1 MQDFFP
7 PVINGTLREHY
18 LLLFGA
24 AGSFA
29 LLTGLFG
36 AWIGAYFGGRRGARR
51 EIARMNAGASS
62 PVVVEAQLAEL
73 RRGIETMALEM
84 ERISEGQRFTARML
98 VERVP
103 PVQAPHHVRRDA
115 GPITPH

>member
-1 MQDFFP
+1 MQDLFP
-7 PVINGTLREHY
+7 PLLDGTLREHY

-24 AGSFA
+24 AGVIA
-29 LLTGLFG
+29 LFTGLFG

-51 EIARMNAGASS
+51 EIARASTGASAAT
-62 PVVVEAQLAEL
+62 EAQLTEL
-73 RRGIETMALEM
+73 RRAVETMAREM

-103 PVQAPHHVRRDA
+103 APPVSGPGRRDP
-115 GPITPH
+115 GTITTPH

>member
-1 MQDFFP
+1 MQDLFP
-7 PVINGTLREHY
+7 PMIDGTLREHY

-24 AGSFA
+24 AGAFG

-51 EIARMNAGASS
+51 EIARSTTRSTAAME
-62 PVVVEAQLAEL
+62 VQLAEL
-73 RRGIETMALEM
+73 RHAVETVALEM

-103 PVQAPHHVRRDA
+103 ASPVATHGRREA
-115 GPITPH
+115 GSITPH

>member
-1 MQDFFP
+1 MQDLFP
-7 PVINGTLREHY
+7 PVIGGTLREHY
-18 LLLFGA
+18 ILLFGA
-24 AGSFA
+24 AGAFA

-51 EIARMNAGASS
+51 EIARAAAGSS
-62 PVVVEAQLAEL
+62 TAVVEAQLVEL
-73 RRGIETMALEM
+73 RHAVETMALEM

-103 PVQAPHHVRRDA
+103 PAQVPIHPRREA
-115 GPITPH
+115 GSITPH

>member
-1 MQDFFP
+1 MQDLFP
-7 PVINGTLREHY
+7 PILNGTLREHY

-24 AGSFA
+24 AGA
-29 LLTGLFG
+29 LALCTGLFG

-51 EIARMNAGASS
+51 EVARASTTASGAI
-62 PVVVEAQLAEL
+62 EAQLSDL
-73 RRGIETMALEM
+73 RRAVETMALEM

-103 PVQAPHHVRRDA
+103 APPTGGPARRDA
-115 GPITPH
+115 GSITTPH

>member
-1 MQDFFP
+1 MGDLFP
-7 PVINGTLREHY
+7 PVIDGTLREHY
-18 LLLFGA
+18 ILLFGA
-24 AGSFA
+24 AGAFA
-29 LLTGLFG
+29 LLAGVFG

-51 EIARMNAGASS
+51 ELARSRAELPA
-62 PVVVEAQLAEL
+62 VAVQTQLMEL
-73 RRGIETMALEM
+73 RRGVEAMALEM

-103 PVQAPHHVRRDA
+103 PAQVPVPPRRET

>member
-1 MQDFFP
+1 MEDLLEQ
-7 PVINGTLREHY
+7 VINGTLRERY

-24 AGSFA
+24 AGSVA

-51 EIARMNAGASS
+51 EIARMERRPAELI
-62 PVVVEAQLAEL
+62 EAQLGDL
-73 RRGIETMALEM
+73 RHAVEHMALEM

-98 VERVP
+98 VERVAP
-103 PVQAPHHVRRDA
+103 PAPLTHRRDA
-115 GPITPH
+115 GSVVTPH